1 MIFGILW
8 VGVPVVDLATSDPS
22 PLQIAVVAVA
32 LPAFA
37 ALFLLTV
44 MERRPPI
51 AGLVGMLV
59 TAAVLTLAHDSFGL
73 LFGYPVAAAGVRL
86 PERENVL
93 AVLAIT
99 AIAAATIAISGGAD
113 GAVFWG
119 VTSAVFTTGA
129 VWMLIGGLVRANSQL
144 RDARAELAELAVAEE
159 RLRFARDLHDLLGQ
173 DLSLIALKTE
183 LAGKLLPDRVEQ
195 AATEV
200 EQIQTLTRSALAQV
214 REAVGGY
221 RQPTLASELAGARM
235 ALEAAGI
242 ELRVE
247 APTEPLP
254 PRGRDGA
261 RVGGSGRRHQR
272 HSPQRGPSR
281 GDRDSAG
288 HGDRRAR
295 DQRRRPGRRTP
306 RRPRSRRTERA
317 RGRDWRN
324 GRSRCVCRRRVPAAR
339 QGAGLAGRERG
350 VIRVLL
356 AEDQAMVRGALA
368 SLLALEA
375 DIQVVAEVGRGDEVL
390 HATRQAAPDVALLD
404 IGLPGIDGL
413 EAAAVLGRELPNV
426 RVVML
431 TTFNRPGYLR
441 QAMEAGVVG
450 FLLKDAPASELA
462 DAIRAAAA
470 GERVVDP
477 GLAAAALSQGEN
489 PLTAR
494 EREVLAKARS
504 HGTVAELAAA
514 LHLSP
519 GTTRNHLSTVMQK
532 LGARSRIEAIR
543 LAEER
548 GWL

>member
-1 MIFGILW
+1 M
-8 VGVPVVDLATSDPS
+8 
-22 PLQIAVVAVA
+22 
-32 LPAFA
+32 
-37 ALFLLTV
+37 
-44 MERRPPI
+44 
-51 AGLVGMLV
+51 
-59 TAAVLTLAHDSFGL
+59 
-73 LFGYPVAAAGVRL
+73 
-86 PERENVL
+86 
-93 AVLAIT
+93 
-99 AIAAATIAISGGAD
+99 
-113 GAVFWG
+113 
-119 VTSAVFTTGA
+119 
-129 VWMLIGGLVRANSQL
+129 
-144 RDARAELAELAVAEE
+144 
-159 RLRFARDLHDLLGQ
+159 
-173 DLSLIALKTE
+173 
-183 LAGKLLPDRVEQ
+183 
-195 AATEV
+195 
-200 EQIQTLTRSALAQV
+200 
-214 REAVGGY
+214 
-221 RQPTLASELAGARM
+221 
-235 ALEAAGI
+235 
-242 ELRVE
+242 
-247 APTEPLP
+247 
-254 PRGRDGA
+254 
-261 RVGGSGRRHQR
+261 
-272 HSPQRGPSR
+272 
-281 GDRDSAG
+281 
-288 HGDRRAR
+288 
-295 DQRRRPGRRTP
+295 
-306 RRPRSRRTERA
+306 
-317 RGRDWRN
+317 
-324 GRSRCVCRRRVPAAR
+324 
-339 QGAGLAGRERG
+339 
-350 VIRVLL
+350 IRVLL

-390 HATRQAAPDVALLD
+390 HATRQAVPDVALLD

-441 QAMEAGVVG
+441 QAMEAGAVG

-494 EREVLAKARS
+494 EREVLAEARS